1 MEKESIGF
9 KMKNYNLARRGM
21 EEKFPWLFQRLELVL
36 LNQVIMASRDVSN
49 RVGGGAMLLVAGCGA
64 PRQEVTRLEQNDSNV
79 EIDVE
84 TVSNGKLLELQE
96 YLDVTRGEA
105 QEARIVV
112 PMSDE
117 VCILLSLLQESW
129 V

>member
-1 MEKESIGF
+1 M
-9 KMKNYNLARRGM
+9 
-21 EEKFPWLFQRLELVL
+21 FQRLELVL